1 MFIRN
6 LFTACIAVVLFAM
19 AVETAQ
25 AYPIT
30 ARRGTTTVTGVYRPL
45 DLQLTLVNG
54 TNALTYT
61 SPSGPFSFTATF
73 SGTYTG
79 VGYVASGA
87 AGNWQLDFGT
97 AFPNDTVT
105 QAGNVISLSATL
117 ASAAVGRL
125 TYIGGGDFLS
135 LVAHPEDTPL
145 SGDYFEFFAAA
156 PGVFLQVTCQD
167 GVGTCNEF
175 DVTMD
180 ELKLIGP
187 YDLYDNP
194 STTRVNADCGV
205 FPNYVAC
212 GSANMSASSIPEPG
226 SLALLGLALGG
237 LALAGRRQR
246 KS

>member
-87 AGNWQLDFGT
+87 AGDWQLDFGT
-97 AFPNDTVT
+97 AFPNDTVSE
-105 QAGNVISLSATL
+105 AGNVISLSATS

-125 TYIGGGDFLS
+125 TYISGGNYAG
-135 LVAHPEDTPL
+135 VPANDTPAPN
-145 SGDYFEFFAAA
+145 DYFEFFAGAA
-156 PGVFLQVTCQD
+156 GVFLQVTCQD
-167 GVGTCNEF
+167 GIGTCNEF
-175 DVTMD
+175 DVTMN

-187 YDLYDNP
+187 YDFYGNP
-194 STTRVNADCGV
+194 STDRINADCGV
-205 FPNYVAC
+205 SPNYVPC

-226 SLALLGLALGG
+226 SLALLGLALSG
-237 LALAGRRQR
+237 LALVRRRPR
-246 KS
+246 KT